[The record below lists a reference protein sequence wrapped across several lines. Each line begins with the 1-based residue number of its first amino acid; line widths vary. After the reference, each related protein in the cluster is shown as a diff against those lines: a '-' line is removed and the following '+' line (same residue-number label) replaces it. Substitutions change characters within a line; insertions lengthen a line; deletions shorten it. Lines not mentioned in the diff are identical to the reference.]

1 VALNPAR
8 AACLGLALL
17 WALPAFAQ
25 PQPARPEQA
34 LPEPARALQP
44 GEQRFVLDQARS
56 RCGFEIRTRFGQ
68 KIEGVFP
75 KFEGE
80 VVRLADGRHRVRLKM
95 DAREVEIPGKP
106 RYTGWMRG
114 EDFFDV
120 ANHPLVEFDSAPYR
134 EDITVH
140 GGDIIGNLSIR
151 GITHIETLTVMP
163 ADCPRAGY
171 DCDVISR
178 GTVLR
183 GRYGMDSWQVALGD
197 RVTFILRAR
206 LQEAPRP

>member
-1 VALNPAR
+1 VALTPAR

-17 WALPAFAQ
+17 WARPAAAQ
-25 PQPARPEQA
+25 PATPVPASPVATPAGAQRLA
-34 LPEPARALQP
+34 L
-44 GEQRFVLDQARS
+44 DIARS

-75 KFEGE
+75 RFEGE
-80 VVRLADGRHRVRLKM
+80 VLKLADGRHQVRLRM
-95 DAREVEIPGKP
+95 DARQVEIPGKP
-106 RYTGWMRG
+106 RYTAWMRG

-120 ANHPLVEFDSAPYR
+120 ERFPLVEFDSEPYQPEMTAR
-134 EDITVH
+134 
-140 GGDIIGNLSIR
+140 GGDIIGRLSIR
-151 GITHIETLTVMP
+151 GISHTETLTVMP
-163 ADCPRAGY
+163 AECPRAGY

-206 LQEAPRP
+206 LQEAPAP